1 MHDPILRFEIKSS
14 KPACMDLI
22 SFCWTSIHLIFVSLF
37 VWAWMILIGYLY
49 IGRPAGTSKQYLFVL
64 RKVNSHRKWFLC
76 TIYPEQSR
84 AELFEE
90 IRKSEK
96 EKIHL
101 LIRQD
106 CLRKLRTLKR
116 IFSIKYICKVSA
128 DKATADNIQQSPH
141 SAKYFWARAH
151 TGHTAKKKTSNHK
164 K

>member
-1 MHDPILRFEIKSS
+1 
-14 KPACMDLI
+14 
-22 SFCWTSIHLIFVSLF
+22 
-37 VWAWMILIGYLY
+37 MILIGYLY

-101 LIRQD
+101 S
-106 CLRKLRTLKR
+106 T
-116 IFSIKYICKVSA
+116 
-128 DKATADNIQQSPH
+128 DKAGLFEEITNSEKDFLEKIH
-141 SAKYFWARAH
+141 L
-151 TGHTAKKKTSNHK
+151 
-164 K
+164 